1 MNRLNYAQ
9 RSNFIAGSSEIF
21 RYEFYI
27 QDFNLPG
34 LTVNT
39 VESYSQGMKHL
50 ISGDSITHTELDITI
65 LIDEDFLVYQAI
77 KKWLEDSVNQVTG
90 SFADREF
97 TFYCEVHNNKGN
109 YLFTVMFYGCKIL
122 TLSDVQLSSTDDSFS
137 NTVSVSIEY
146 DWFEFKKEG
155 LPDDW
160 KKQFNIVEINENTED
175 EDDDEEETTDS
186 DIIIKDDCDCLLDG
200 DKLQVKECECSPCEK
215 CCNGCECN
223 CNKCECNC
231 NCKDNKNC
239 KCKKKGIK

>member
-9 RSNFIAGSSEIF
+9 RSNFIAGTSEIF
-21 RYEFYI
+21 KYEFYI

-39 VESYSQGMKHL
+39 VESFSQGMKHL
-50 ISGDSITHTELDITI
+50 ISGDSITHTELDITVI
-65 LIDEDFLVYQAI
+65 IDEDFLVYQAL

-122 TLSDVQLSSTDDSFS
+122 SLADVQLSSSDDSFS
-137 NTVSVSIEY
+137 NVVSVSIDY

-160 KKQFNIVEINENTED
+160 KKQFNIVELEEPEETDAED
-175 EDDDEEETTDS
+175 EEQTES
-186 DIIIKDDCDCLLDG
+186 DITIKDECDCLLDG
-200 DKLQVKECECSPCEK
+200 DKIQTKECECSPCEK
-215 CCNGCECN
+215 CCNDCECN
-223 CNKCECNC
+223 CNKC
-231 NCKDNKNC
+231 DC
-239 KCKKKGIK
+239 KCNKCHKKCKGCDK